1 MLQSEICQLFMSFL
15 ICKKGNKILTVIVI
29 FEKIVKMGQ
38 LEVSTSLLENRFLAE
53 LELESRDHHRISYR
67 FFRFKWN
74 HTSYARLLS
83 LIIYTIL
90 FIC

>member
-67 FFRFKWN
+67 FFDLN
-74 HTSYARLLS
+74 GITLVMLVYCLL
-83 LIIYTIL
+83 L
-90 FIC
+90 FI